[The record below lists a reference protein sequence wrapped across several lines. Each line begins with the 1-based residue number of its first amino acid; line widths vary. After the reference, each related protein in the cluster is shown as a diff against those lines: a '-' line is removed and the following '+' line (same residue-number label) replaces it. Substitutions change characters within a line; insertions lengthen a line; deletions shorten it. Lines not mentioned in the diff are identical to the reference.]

1 MVNGINELLKA
12 MPMKYVSFVSKK
24 GGVAKSTSAIHFAYW
39 LTQEGYRVALIDD
52 DANRTALKWQ
62 VRASDNPKFDPP
74 FVVASFAKMAK
85 AVSGVDYVI
94 LDTQASI
101 SDDDLKDLAEDSDLV
116 IIPTKV
122 DVDSASA
129 AIETAKLIS
138 EHQGTYRI
146 LLTDVL
152 TSGKSGVELAEDLKE
167 EGYDLLSASIRRGEG
182 VRHAS
187 LAGATLAQQPGNYR
201 MPWRDYQKAF
211 KEIHSLI
218 N

>member
-1 MVNGINELLKA
+1 
-12 MPMKYVSFVSKK
+12 MKYVSFVSKK

-39 LTQEGYRVALIDD
+39 LSQHNHQVTLIDD
-52 DANRTALKWQ
+52 DANRSALKWEA
-62 VRASDNPKFDPP
+62 RAKDNPKFELT
-74 FVVASFAKMAK
+74 FKIASFAKMAK
-85 AVSGVDYVI
+85 AVAGAEYVV

-129 AIETAKLIS
+129 AIETAQAIATYKG
-138 EHQGTYRI
+138 QYRI

-152 TSGKSGVELAEDLKE
+152 AASKSGEELAEDLATD
-167 EGYDLLSASIRRGEG
+167 GYQLIGTQIRRGEG

-187 LAGATLAQQPGNYR
+187 LAGATLAQQSGGYR
-201 MPWRDYQKAF
+201 RPWRDYEKAF
-211 KEIHSLI
+211 KEIYSI
-218 N
+218 TQEKS

>member
-1 MVNGINELLKA
+1 
-12 MPMKYVSFVSKK
+12 MKYVSFVSKK

-39 LTQEGYRVALIDD
+39 LTEKGYQTALIDD
-52 DANRTALKWQ
+52 DANRTVLKWQ
-62 VRASDNPKFDPP
+62 ARAADNPKFDSP

-85 AVSGVDYVI
+85 AVARAEYVI

-116 IIPTKV
+116 VIPTKV

-129 AIETAKLIS
+129 AIETAKAIADNK
-138 EHQGTYRI
+138 GTYRI

-152 TSGKSGVELAEDLKE
+152 TSGRSGAELAEDLKE
-167 EGYDLLSASIRRGEG
+167 AGYALLNASIRRGEG

-187 LAGATLAQQPGNYR
+187 LAGSTLAQQKGNYR
-201 MPWRDYQKAF
+201 MPWLDYQKAF
-211 KEIHSLI
+211 DEIHTLI
-218 N
+218 G

>member
-1 MVNGINELLKA
+1 
-12 MPMKYVSFVSKK
+12 MKYISFVSKK

-39 LTQEGYRVALIDD
+39 LSQEGYRVALIDD

-62 VRASDNPKFDPP
+62 VRAGDNPKFDPP

-85 AVSGVDYVI
+85 AVTGVDYVI

-116 IIPTKV
+116 VIPTKV

-129 AIETAKLIS
+129 AIETANAITAS
-138 EHQGTYRI
+138 GGVYRI

-152 TSGKSGVELAEDLKE
+152 TSGKSGAELSEDLAES
-167 EGYDLLSASIRRGEG
+167 GYYLLDASIRRGEG

-187 LAGATLAQQPGNYR
+187 LAGSTLAQQSGRYK
-201 MPWRDYQKAF
+201 MPWLDYQKAF
-211 KEIHSLI
+211 KEIHTLVNQQLEVS

>member
-1 MVNGINELLKA
+1 
-12 MPMKYVSFVSKK
+12 MKYISFVSKK

-39 LTQEGYRVALIDD
+39 LSQKGCQVALIDD
-52 DANRTALKWQ
+52 DANRSALKWET
-62 VRASDNPKFDPP
+62 RAKDNPKFDLP
-74 FVVASFAKMAK
+74 FKIASFAKMAK
-85 AVSGVDYVI
+85 AVAGVEYAV

-129 AIETAKLIS
+129 AIETAQAIDKY
-138 EHQGTYRI
+138 QGRYRI

-152 TSGKSGVELAEDLKE
+152 VASKSGEELAEDLSTA
-167 EGYDLLSASIRRGEG
+167 GYKLLSSHIRRGEG

-187 LAGATLAQQPGNYR
+187 LVGATLAQQTGSYR
-201 MPWRDYQKAF
+201 RPWLDYEKAF
-211 KEIHSLI
+211 DEIYSI
-218 N
+218 IQEEV

>member
-1 MVNGINELLKA
+1 MVKGYAKGY
-12 MPMKYVSFVSKK
+12 PMKYVSFVSKK

-39 LTQEGYRVALIDD
+39 LSQQDHQVALIDD
-52 DANRTALKWQ
+52 DANRSALKWEA
-62 VRASDNPKFDPP
+62 RAKDNPKFELT
-74 FVVASFAKMAK
+74 FKIASFAKMAK
-85 AVSGVDYVI
+85 AVAGTDYVI

-129 AIETAKLIS
+129 AIETANAIANY
-138 EHQGTYRI
+138 QGHYRI

-152 TSGKSGVELAEDLKE
+152 TASKSGEELAEDLTAD
-167 EGYDLLSASIRRGEG
+167 GYHLLGTQIRRGEG

-187 LAGATLAQQPGNYR
+187 LAGSTLAQQPGGYR
-201 MPWRDYQKAF
+201 RPWRDYEKAF
-211 KEIHSLI
+211 KEIYSI
-218 N
+218 IQEES

>member
-1 MVNGINELLKA
+1 
-12 MPMKYVSFVSKK
+12 MKYVSFVSKK

-39 LTQEGYRVALIDD
+39 LAVEGYRVALIDD
-52 DANRTALKWQ
+52 DANRTALKWV
-62 VRASDNPKFDPP
+62 VRANDNPKFDPP

-85 AVSGVDYVI
+85 AVGNGIDYVV

-116 IIPTKV
+116 VIPTKV

-129 AIETAKLIS
+129 AIETAS
-138 EHQGTYRI
+138 EIVANGGEYRI

-152 TSGKSGVELAEDLKE
+152 TVGKAGVELAADLKG
-167 EGYDLLSASIRRGEG
+167 EGYQLLESSIRRGEG

-187 LAGATLAQQPGNYR
+187 LAGSTLAQQRGSYR
-201 MPWRDYQKAF
+201 MPWNDYQQAF
-211 KEIHSLI
+211 GEIFSLI